1 MKKRKPEPGTAEYAP
16 DQVTPAPQPKKKKTG
31 TTKRLRDVLD
41 EARKHLRQRGITQ
54 PWEDDP
60 DSC

>member
-1 MKKRKPEPGTAEYAP
+1 MKKRKPERGTAEYAP
-16 DQVTPAPQPKKKKTG
+16 DKVTPAPQPKKKTG

-41 EARKHLRQRGITQ
+41 EARKHLRQHGITH
-54 PWEDDP
+54 PWEDAP

>member
-1 MKKRKPEPGTAEYAP
+1 MNKRKPEPGTAEYAP
-16 DQVTPAPQPKKKKTG
+16 DKVTPAPQPKKKTG
-31 TTKRLRDVLD
+31 TTNRLRDVLE
-41 EARKHLRQRGITQ
+41 EAREYLQQRGITQ